1 MTADHLNI
9 LKRLRCA
16 VNGAVLRSSGCL
28 LDGQGILIILSGVL
42 SNSIGIF
49 TQKNLGRYI
58 SNSLALLHT
67 ELKSFLEEHFHF
79 HLHFIM
85 L

>member
-1 MTADHLNI
+1 MTAEQLHLP
-9 LKRLRCA
+9 KRVRRA
-16 VNGAVLRSSGCL
+16 VNRAVLRSSGCL

-67 ELKSFLEEHFHF
+67 ELKFFLGEHCYVF
-79 HLHFIM
+79 
-85 L
+85 